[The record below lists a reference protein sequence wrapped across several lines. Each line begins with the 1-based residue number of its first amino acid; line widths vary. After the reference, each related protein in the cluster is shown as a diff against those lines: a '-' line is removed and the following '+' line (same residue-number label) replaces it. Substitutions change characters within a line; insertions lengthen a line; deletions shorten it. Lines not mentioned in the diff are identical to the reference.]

1 MLIDRLIK
9 SRKKS
14 NVLSQCDVLGSYDF
28 NTTIVSLESRE
39 QRHIDILQSYKTEHE
54 EAIKGGTCLSSAA
67 FNSLKSVIPLA
78 VHEYTHFIDSTSTL
92 WGLKYLELMEEGY
105 TADNEKFSVTESD
118 FYKAKKF
125 HDFIRF
131 SRLPK
136 YYTYQTIV
144 TDASRPWLYHESIGN
159 RFCNEGKVSDIP
171 VLFIWFSNQHS
182 HKLVRSPIS
191 SISILECSAMAQ
203 EIESTMA
210 LIDLLDDDAKIVERQ
225 LYFDELSS
233 YLYNRELTE
242 YSVCAH
248 FVSSM
253 FKEPDIFLTFKTCSI
268 ICRYILNLPDVTYDD
283 ILSNYNFNLAFGDSR
298 EAIPFIEKIKQGLE
312 NREMGFL
319 FYLLCKV
326 IPKESLTNGSEINN
340 LIQGG
345 FNSLGIDIKKVSD
358 ISHHDALIIFSRLK
372 DSQITKLQDI
382 AIAGYENL
390 IELKDFDGTI
400 LFEKMNLPPV
410 LLGDSNQVDIFSSE
424 SNKLKSYDLDGLY
437 NELVEGQLWVEKFV
451 EACA

>member
-9 SRKKS
+9 SRNKS

-28 NTTIVSLESRE
+28 NTTIVSLESLE
-39 QRHIDILQSYKTEHE
+39 QKHIDIFNSYKAEYDG
-54 EAIKGGTCLSSAA
+54 AISGSSCLSSEA

-92 WGLKYLELMEEGY
+92 WGLRYLELMEEGY
-105 TADNEKFSVTESD
+105 TADNEKFSATESD

-144 TDASRPWLYHESIGN
+144 TDTSRPWVHRESIGN

-171 VLFIWFSNQHS
+171 VLFIWFSNQYS
-182 HKLVRSPIS
+182 HQLVRSPIS
-191 SISILECSAMAQ
+191 SISILECSAMSQ

-210 LIDLLDDDAKIVERQ
+210 LIELLDDDAKIVEKK

-268 ICRYILNLPDVTYDD
+268 ICRYILNMPNAIYDD
-283 ILSNYNFNLAFGDSR
+283 ILSDCNFNLVFGNSQ
-298 EAIPFIEKIKQGLE
+298 EAIPFIDKIKKGLE

-326 IPKESLTNGSEINN
+326 IPKESLTNASEINN
-340 LIQGG
+340 LIQKG
-345 FNSLGIDIKKVSD
+345 FNSLGIDIQRVSK
-358 ISHHDALIIFSRLK
+358 ISHIDVLIIFSKLK
-372 DSQITKLQDI
+372 DSRIIKLQDI
-382 AIAGYENL
+382 ATAGYDNFFTL
-390 IELKDFDGTI
+390 NDFDGSI
-400 LFEKMNLPPV
+400 PFEKMNLPPV
-410 LLGDSNQVDIFSSE
+410 LLGDSNQVDIFSSDI
-424 SNKLKSYDLDGLY
+424 NNLKSYDLDALY